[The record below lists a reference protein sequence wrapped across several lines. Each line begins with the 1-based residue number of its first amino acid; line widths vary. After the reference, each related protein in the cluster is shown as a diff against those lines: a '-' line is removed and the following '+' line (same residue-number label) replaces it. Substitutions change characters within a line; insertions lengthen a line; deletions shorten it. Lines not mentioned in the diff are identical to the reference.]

1 MIAAALTG
9 NIGSG
14 KSTVVKI
21 LNENGIKT
29 INSDEIAHSVL
40 EMEEIKKKLK
50 EVFGDILTEEGKVDR
65 KKLGKIVFQN
75 REKLNLLNSI
85 VHPEVLKKIYEE
97 LNKLSKREKIVVVE
111 IPLLFETGL
120 DKFFKPIIF
129 ICTPLKTQIE
139 RLEKRDKLPY
149 EEILKRIKAQGKIEE
164 KIKNSHYII
173 ENNSTISE
181 LKRKVKEIIKEI
193 ERDSQRWESLSNWKE
208 LEKIL

>member
-40 EMEEIKKKLK
+40 EMKEIKKKLK

-129 ICTPLKTQIE
+129 IYTPLKTQIE